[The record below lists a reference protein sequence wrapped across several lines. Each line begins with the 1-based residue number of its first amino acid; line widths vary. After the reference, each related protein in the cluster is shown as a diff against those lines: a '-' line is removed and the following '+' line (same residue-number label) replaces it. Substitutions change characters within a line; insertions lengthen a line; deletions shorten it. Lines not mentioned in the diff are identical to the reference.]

1 MKKIRLLK
9 IDDNILVQEFIKK
22 NKSDFLYFEKLG
34 WNKTNVEN
42 QLKKNNSLS
51 LGYFNNEELVGL
63 LLGETLNFERN
74 LILEI
79 HVLIVIKDFRRKKIA
94 TKILK
99 YIEKENDFCN
109 ISTLLIEVAEDNS
122 IATRFYRKNS
132 FVYYNF
138 RPNYYRYDNKL
149 INASCFKKII
159 KNE

>member
-63 LLGETLNFERN
+63 LLAK
-74 LILEI
+74 
-79 HVLIVIKDFRRKKIA
+79 H
-94 TKILK
+94 
-99 YIEKENDFCN
+99 
-109 ISTLLIEVAEDNS
+109 
-122 IATRFYRKNS
+122 
-132 FVYYNF
+132 
-138 RPNYYRYDNKL
+138 
-149 INASCFKKII
+149 
-159 KNE
+159 